1 MNVYQAFTE
10 VVKRHKERLAV
21 VYLGEKFNYRQLFE
35 AVECFSTGLLSLG
48 LKQQDRIIIYI
59 PNTPQWI
66 VSWLAIQKIGA
77 VGIPIAP
84 IYTSRDLR
92 YIAGNSGARAVICAD
107 TNFGY
112 AKELKE
118 EGTLDHIIVSRMADL
133 LPRYKRI
140 IGKLFD
146 RIPEGK
152 IERKKGIMTFSELMM
167 KRTSMEGF
175 AASDSETMEML
186 YTGGTTKNPKGVPIN
201 HSLFLD
207 SVTAQLEIS
216 FPLIEPSKNIILQGG
231 PLFHILGQVFGMGPF
246 CVTGDCVII
255 MPRVNIDAF
264 LYAIETNKATT
275 FFGVPA
281 LYRMILEHD
290 RLDFYDLSSLIYC
303 FSGGDML
310 PHETA
315 RRWKEKFGKDIYEG
329 YGATETCGGVTMPD
343 VVNERRPGTIG
354 KKLRTKTVRIVD
366 EATLEEMPTG
376 QPGELIVSSDHMV
389 QAYWNNEEETAE
401 AFLDIDGRRW
411 YRTGDVV
418 MVDEDGFFYFIDR
431 TADTIKHKG
440 YRVSSSEIEAA
451 LQEHPAV
458 LAACAVGIPDEKV
471 GERIKAFV
479 VLKQDVKGVT
489 GYELIHWCREHLA
502 PYKIPSYIE
511 FRDMLPKSKV
521 GKLLRREMRREE
533 RKRHEEEKE

>member
-10 VVKRHKERLAV
+10 VVKRHQERPAV
-21 VYLGEKFNYRQLFE
+21 VYLGQVFTYGDLFE
-35 AVECFSTGLLSLG
+35 AVERLSTGLVSLG
-48 LKQQDRIIIYI
+48 IKERDKIIIYI

-66 VSWLAIQKIGA
+66 ISWLAVQKIGA
-77 VGIPIAP
+77 VAVPIAP

-92 YIAGNSGARAVICAD
+92 YIATDSGARTVICAD

-112 AKELKE
+112 ARELKE
-118 EGTLDHIIVSRMADL
+118 EGTLSNLIVSRMGDL
-133 LPRYKRI
+133 LPLFKRLV
-140 IGKLFD
+140 GKAFD
-146 RIPEGK
+146 RIPAGR
-152 IERKKGIMTFSELMM
+152 IRKAKGIFTFLELTK
-167 KRTSMEGF
+167 KRTATENSRLADDEPL
-175 AASDSETMEML
+175 ELL
-186 YTGGTTKNPKGVPIN
+186 YTGGTTKNPKGVPIS
-201 HSLFLD
+201 HSLFMD

-216 FPLIEPSKNIILQGG
+216 YPLITPPSNVILQGG

-255 MPRVNIDAF
+255 MPKVNIDAF
-264 LYAIETNKATT
+264 LYAIEVHRATT

-290 RLDFYDLSSLIYC
+290 RVDFYDLSSLIYC
-303 FSGGDML
+303 FSGGDVL

-315 RRWKEKFGKDIYEG
+315 RRWKEKFGKNIYEG
-329 YGATETCGGVTMPD
+329 YGATETCGGVTMPC
-343 VVNERRPGTIG
+343 VREATPPGTIG
-354 KKLRTKTVRIVD
+354 KRLCTKKVRVID
-366 EATLEEMPTG
+366 EATLEEVPTG
-376 QPGELIVSSDHMV
+376 EAGELIVSSEHMV
-389 QAYWNNEEETAE
+389 SAYWNKEEETHD
-401 AFLDIDGRRW
+401 AFLNIDGTHW

-418 MVDEDGFFYFIDR
+418 KMDEEGFFYFVDR

-489 GYELIHWCREHLA
+489 GYELIRWCRDHLA
-502 PYKIPSYIE
+502 SYKVPSYIE

-533 RKRHEEEKE
+533 RKRHEEEE